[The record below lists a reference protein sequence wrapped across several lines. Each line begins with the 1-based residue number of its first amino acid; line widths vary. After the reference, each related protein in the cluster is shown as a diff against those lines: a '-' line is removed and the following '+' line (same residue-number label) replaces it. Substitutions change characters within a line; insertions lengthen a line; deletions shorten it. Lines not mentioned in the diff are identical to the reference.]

1 MPGPLT
7 QVTQYPSQA
16 SEIPTYAAMTDQQLS
31 MLPHGTLQALRQL
44 VERTGYNAN
53 NQSLKSLDVR
63 LAPFEDQAW
72 AREETTAE
80 PIRGALASGIVMP
93 AYQIAKMLGQGIS
106 SALNQNNDL
115 STPADINQIGAT
127 YLGVG
132 QGWRNAWRNWTK
144 QPPAVGIGTAKT
156 ATANPASEVVSPY
169 P

>member
-1 MPGPLT
+1 MAGPLT

-31 MLPHGTLQALRQL
+31 MLPQSTLLALRKL
-44 VERTGYNAN
+44 VERTGYNAKD
-53 NQSLKSLDVR
+53 QSLKPLDIR

-80 PIRGALASGIVMP
+80 PIRGALASGIGMP
-93 AYQIAKMLGQGIS
+93 IYQVAKMLGQGVS

-115 STPADINQIGAT
+115 STPVDINQIGAT
-127 YLGVG
+127 YLGIG

-144 QPPAVGIGTAKT
+144 
-156 ATANPASEVVSPY
+156 
-169 P
+169 